1 MLVGTNVHNALE
13 ASQESRAL
21 LPQQHLDTV
30 AAAQTCA
37 DTHTAK
43 QGLSPPDADDSP
55 ADIGENNAHT
65 IYKTKC
71 SFCPQFYYSLE
82 LMVLA
87 VWQE

>member
-13 ASQESRAL
+13 ASQASRAL

-37 DTHTAK
+37 DTHTAE
-43 QGLSPPDADDSP
+43 QGLSPPDAD
-55 ADIGENNAHT
+55 IGEKNAHT
-65 IYKTKC
+65 TVYKTKG